1 LQNSSGEKPMMSE
14 PRTTKPPAD
23 LKDGE
28 WIRLAEL
35 GDAQVK
41 FVMPFPEWVF
51 VVAVVAGTEEP
62 LSFQLRA
69 EDWVPLLTDAEIGQV
84 AEMVRRERTAL
95 DLEHVAD
102 MIRNPGVPLPSKYEG
117 VQVRIRL
124 SSEADV
130 RQAAEALGLEV
141 GQYGGST
148 VATWPQDRDFGD
160 DHRRVLHFD
169 AWTPPDLSGK
179 TFTRD
184 DVDEAS
190 VPVPDHA
197 LGIQLNGRNHT

>member
-28 WIRLAEL
+28 WIRLAER

-102 MIRNPGVPLPSKYEG
+102 MIRNPGVPLPSEYEG

-124 SSEADV
+124 SSEDAV
-130 RQAAEALGLEV
+130 RQAAKALGLEV

-148 VATWPQDRDFGD
+148 VATWPQDRDFGKTTVEFSI
-160 DHRRVLHFD
+160 HTW
-169 AWTPPDLSGK
+169 APPDLSGK